1 MKMKKIVLSMAIVFS
16 MFMLNAPESQS
27 RGQLIAKV
35 IRQADTTTFKVYGKC
50 GMCKKRIEAAA
61 AGVDGVEAAAWN
73 IDSGTLTVTYD
84 AQKISE
90 IDIHKAIADVGH
102 DTEKAKATDETY
114 NKLMGCCKYERPEKV
129 NVENKQ

>member
-1 MKMKKIVLSMAIVFS
+1 MKKIVLSMAIVFS

-27 RGQLIAKV
+27 KEKIIAKV
-35 IRQADTTTFKVYGKC
+35 TQQSMDTTTFIVYGKC

-61 AGVDGVEAAAWN
+61 AGVDGVEAAAWD
-73 IDSGTLTVTYD
+73 IDSGTLAVTYD

-102 DTEKAKATDETY
+102 DTEKVKATDEAY

-129 NVENKQ
+129 NEENKQ